1 MFRHSM
7 LLSIRMMATR
17 YPMCVAATSVLS
29 LLAACATTH
38 TASSSGSTSRPA
50 GSLALTVPSLAGA
63 PGDVSVYV
71 QRAAGDTV
79 PRLVSRLTT
88 TAAAVS
94 DHRVQFTKDWAPP
107 FQSSD
112 TLTVEAATLRPRQE
126 VLTFNKV
133 RREYHYD
140 GAHVTGSIQ
149 YPDSA
154 PRSYDTTFDAPV
166 FAFNEVEPLVRS
178 LMYRT
183 GFTVVVPLF
192 SEVDAALEHDT
203 LSVIGQAR
211 ETGADAWVVRF
222 ADPVI
227 TTRYLVDA
235 RSRAILDAVTTQ
247 RKSGMRFHY
256 AYATRAGG

>member
-1 MFRHSM
+1 MIPS
-7 LLSIRMMATR
+7 LRMMTPR
-17 YPMCVAATSVLS
+17 YPMCVAVASVMS
-29 LLAACATTH
+29 FLAACAATH
-38 TASSSGSTSRPA
+38 TASSPASTRGRA
-50 GSLALTVPSLAGA
+50 GSFALAVPSLAGA
-63 PGDVSVYV
+63 PARVSVFV
-71 QRAAGDTV
+71 QRAGGDTM

-94 DHRVQFTKDWAPP
+94 DHGVRLTKDWAPP

-112 TLTVEAATLRPRQE
+112 TLTVEAATLRPRRE

-133 RREYHYD
+133 RREYRYD
-140 GAHVTGSIQ
+140 GAHVSGTID

-166 FAFNEVEPLVRS
+166 FAFNEVDPLVRS
-178 LMYRT
+178 LAYRT

-192 SEVDAALEHDT
+192 SEVDAAVEHDT
-203 LSVIGQAR
+203 LSVIGRTR

-227 TTRYLVDA
+227 TTRYVVDV
-235 RSRAILDAVTTQ
+235 RSRVILDAVTTQ

-256 AYATRAGG
+256 AYSTRAAG